1 MPRSRGVNVGFR
13 NAHPSG
19 DAAHAHELV
28 KLGLTRYR
36 VIWQK
41 PRLLN
46 SSRLWKMSSSNKYRV
61 GDFVYFETNATAPYQ
76 IRRLDELVMTPNGVE
91 AKVTC
96 YFRRRDISNTLIQQ
110 AEKYY
115 FQETD
120 DFSGETTP
128 PLSDLQRHQVK
139 HRELFHSRTIESL
152 PATHIR
158 GKCTVTLYNEVEPL
172 TSYVEREDAFYYR
185 LIYDPNTKRL
195 QEDRGSMRIGSD
207 FQCDIQPLL
216 AKGEGDPRFKQNLE
230 EILWNPLNSPSLSE
244 MDTFISAV
252 KAVGLYGRACD
263 PASSLQNPLLINAA
277 AAASRDVT
285 LQFAHD
291 ILFRAGFDVQKA
303 MTHLLPNGHPVV
315 CKDELEMW
323 TAHESSM
330 FEEALGKQV
339 KDFTHI
345 LTDSLPWKSSKS
357 IVEMY
362 YFWKTTDRYT
372 RHRKNKMATKEQ
384 KLKQVYIP
392 DYSKPNS
399 SVLYNRTDVND
410 RGCECC
416 YVETSPQWY
425 AWGPPNLMC
434 RLCSGCWT
442 YWKKY
447 GGLKNP
453 DKRGAPV
460 NSRPSPEQ
468 RVQDRLEARKSAAAA
483 AAASTNSSSSI
494 EGSGV
499 SHQKAPPLHP
509 YSDISLAP
517 TVYRCNQPDCV
528 KEFRSKENFAIH
540 LAQVHSV
547 TLISDGSSNIPVA
560 LAAAAGVFQHG
571 AGTQGILTPPSI
583 RIVRTLCPLLLRPAI
598 LARRPTK
605 LANSTAQQRS
615 PSEPII
621 PTDDLMARLGN
632 LAKSRIPALRDPQ
645 AVLKRKLPVRSL
657 KSVVKKLLLRLGRND
672 DSAIIS
678 APFKR
683 SFDSASI
690 AQNGDAANGVEQ
702 PAEKRPRIEA
712 VAQNCSSTNG
722 RVGFFHFSP
731 PLSPPSTSRS
741 LCTCSLY
748 MFVPTLVLSLLPSSL
763 FGSLGERR
771 LQLST
776 NWYSSVLSPHPRD

>member
-1 MPRSRGVNVGFR
+1 MLGARCHGQEVLMWAFEMPIPMATR
-13 NAHPSG
+13 
-19 DAAHAHELV
+19 L
-28 KLGLTRYR
+28 KL
-36 VIWQK
+36 
-41 PRLLN
+41 
-46 SSRLWKMSSSNKYRV
+46 MSSSNWGSRV
-61 GDFVYFETNATAPYQ
+61 MCG
-76 IRRLDELVMTPNGVE
+76 RTPNGVE

-110 AEKYY
+110 AEKYC
-115 FQETD
+115 
-120 DFSGETTP
+120 
-128 PLSDLQRHQVK
+128 
-139 HRELFHSRTIESL
+139 
-152 PATHIR
+152 
-158 GKCTVTLYNEVEPL
+158 KCTVTLYNEVEPL

-323 TAHESSM
+323 TAHESSL

-372 RHRKNKMATKEQ
+372 RHRKNKMVTKEQ

-453 DKRGAPV
+453 DKR
-460 NSRPSPEQ
+460 
-468 RVQDRLEARKSAAAA
+468 
-483 AAASTNSSSSI
+483 
-494 EGSGV
+494 
-499 SHQKAPPLHP
+499 
-509 YSDISLAP
+509 
-517 TVYRCNQPDCV
+517 
-528 KEFRSKENFAIH
+528 
-540 LAQVHSV
+540 
-547 TLISDGSSNIPVA
+547 
-560 LAAAAGVFQHG
+560 
-571 AGTQGILTPPSI
+571 
-583 RIVRTLCPLLLRPAI
+583 
-598 LARRPTK
+598 
-605 LANSTAQQRS
+605 
-615 PSEPII
+615 
-621 PTDDLMARLGN
+621 
-632 LAKSRIPALRDPQ
+632 AKSRIPALRDPQ

-672 DSAIIS
+672 DSAIIT

-702 PAEKRPRIEA
+702 PAEKRPRIES

-722 RVGFFHFSP
+722 RVVS
-731 PLSPPSTSRS
+731 
-741 LCTCSLY
+741 
-748 MFVPTLVLSLLPSSL
+748 
-763 FGSLGERR
+763 
-771 LQLST
+771 
-776 NWYSSVLSPHPRD
+776 

>member
-1 MPRSRGVNVGFR
+1 
-13 NAHPSG
+13 
-19 DAAHAHELV
+19 
-28 KLGLTRYR
+28 
-36 VIWQK
+36 
-41 PRLLN
+41 
-46 SSRLWKMSSSNKYRV
+46 MSSSNKYRV

-120 DFSGETTP
+120 DANGEATP
-128 PLSDLQRHQVK
+128 PLSDLLRHQVK

-207 FQCDIQPLL
+207 FQCDVQPLL
-216 AKGEGDPRFKQNLE
+216 TKGEGDPRFKQNLE
-230 EILWNPLNSPSLSE
+230 EILWNPLNSPSFSE

-263 PASSLQNPLLINAA
+263 PASSQQNPLLINAA
-277 AAASRDVT
+277 AAASRDIT

-291 ILFRAGFDVQKA
+291 ILFRAAFDVQKA
-303 MTHLLPNGHPVV
+303 LSHLLPNGQPVV

-323 TAHESSM
+323 TAQESSL
-330 FEEALGKQV
+330 FEEALGKHI
-339 KDFTHI
+339 KDFAHI
-345 LTDSLPWKSSKS
+345 ITDFLPWKSSKS

-362 YFWKTTDRYT
+362 YFWKTTHRYT
-372 RHRKNKMATKEQ
+372 RHRKNKMITKEQ

-399 SVLYNRTDVND
+399 SVLYNRTDGND

-453 DKRGAPV
+453 DKR
-460 NSRPSPEQ
+460 
-468 RVQDRLEARKSAAAA
+468 DRLEARKSAAAA
-483 AAASTNSSSSI
+483 AAVSANPSSST

-499 SHQKAPPLHP
+499 GHQKAPSLHP
-509 YSDISLAP
+509 HSDISLTP
-517 TVYRCNQPDCV
+517 TVYRCNQPDCA

-540 LAQVHSV
+540 LAQVHNV
-547 TLISDGSSNIPVA
+547 TLISDGSSSFPVA

-605 LANSTAQQRS
+605 LANSTAQQRP

-621 PTDDLMARLGN
+621 PTDDLMVRLKTLGTLRLYVLFKAVLLSQN
-632 LAKSRIPALRDPQ
+632 PISPFSPAKSRIPALRDPL
-645 AVLKRKLPVRSL
+645 AVLNRKLPVRSL
-657 KSVVKKLLLRLGRND
+657 KSVVKKLFLRLGRSD
-672 DSAIIS
+672 DSAILT

-683 SFDSASI
+683 SFDSTSI

-702 PAEKRPRIEA
+702 PAEKKPRIDSL
-712 VAQNCSSTNG
+712 AQNCSSTNG
-722 RVGFFHFSP
+722 RVMS
-731 PLSPPSTSRS
+731 
-741 LCTCSLY
+741 
-748 MFVPTLVLSLLPSSL
+748 
-763 FGSLGERR
+763 
-771 LQLST
+771 
-776 NWYSSVLSPHPRD
+776 